1 VKCDMNGKLVILAGG
16 ISSRM
21 KKSLSSDNNID
32 QQLIKDADLKSKAM
46 IRVGENERPFLD
58 YLLFNAYES
67 GHREIV
73 IVINEKD
80 DSIKKYYESNDSK
93 KLFQELTISY
103 VVQPILDGREKPLG
117 TADALYHALKLNIH
131 WRGISFTV
139 CNSDNLYSQFVF
151 KLMLESKYQN
161 AMIDYNRDGL
171 NFEKERIEKFSVTK
185 KDDGGFLVDIFEKP
199 TTDEIES
206 ARDKS
211 GAIGV
216 SMNIFK
222 LNYDMIFPF
231 LEIVPLH
238 PVRKEKELPNAIKM
252 MIDKFPKS
260 LFAYPVSEEVPD
272 LTSKEDIS
280 KVKMYLEKNFP
291 KLS

>member
-1 VKCDMNGKLVILAGG
+1 MNGKLVILAGG

-21 KKSLSSDNNID
+21 KKSQSLGRDINP
-32 QQLIKDADLKSKAM
+32 QMIKDADSKSKAM

-67 GHREIV
+67 GYREIV

-80 DSIKKYYESNDSK
+80 NSIKKYYESRDSK
-93 KLFQELTISY
+93 KLFPELMISY
-103 VVQPILDGREKPLG
+103 VVQPIPDGREKPLG
-117 TADALYHALKLNIH
+117 TADALYHALKLNSV
-131 WRGISFTV
+131 WSNFSFTV
-139 CNSDNLYSQFVF
+139 CNSDNLYSQFAF
-151 KLMLESKYQN
+151 KLLLESEYKN

-185 KDDGGFLVDIFEKP
+185 KDDEGFLIDIIEKP
-199 TTDEIES
+199 TVDEIES
-206 ARDKS
+206 SKDKS

-222 LNYDMIFPF
+222 LNYDMILPF
-231 LEIVPLH
+231 LKIVPLH
-238 PVRKEKELPNAIKM
+238 SVRKEKELPGAIKM
-252 MIDKFPKS
+252 MIEKFPKS
-260 LFAYPVSEEVPD
+260 LYAYPVSEEVPD
-272 LTSKEDIS
+272 LTGKEDIL

>member
-1 VKCDMNGKLVILAGG
+1 MKGKLVILAGG

-21 KKSLSSDNNID
+21 KKSQSFDNDID
-32 QQLIKDADLKSKAM
+32 QRLIKDADLKSKAM

-67 GHREIV
+67 GYREIV

-80 DSIKKYYESNDSK
+80 NSIKKYYESRDSK
-93 KLFQELTISY
+93 KLFPELMISY
-103 VVQPILDGREKPLG
+103 VVQPIPDGREKPLG
-117 TADALYHALKLNIH
+117 TADALYHALKLNSV
-131 WRGISFTV
+131 WSDFSFTV
-139 CNSDNLYSQFVF
+139 CNSDNLYSQFAF
-151 KLMLESKYQN
+151 KLLLESEYKN
-161 AMIDYNRDGL
+161 AMIDYNRSGL

-185 KDDGGFLVDIFEKP
+185 KDDEGFLIDIIEKP
-199 TTDEIES
+199 TVNEIES
-206 ARDKS
+206 SKDKS

-222 LNYDMIFPF
+222 LNYDMILPF

-238 PVRKEKELPNAIKM
+238 SVRKEKELPGAIKM
-252 MIDKFPKS
+252 MIEKFPKS
-260 LFAYPVSEEVPD
+260 LYAYPVSEEVPE
-272 LTSKEDIS
+272 LTGKEDIL

>member
-1 VKCDMNGKLVILAGG
+1 MKGKLVILAGG

-21 KKSLSSDNNID
+21 KKSQPFDNDID
-32 QQLIKDADLKSKAM
+32 QRLIKDADLKSKAM

-67 GHREIV
+67 GYREIV

-80 DSIKKYYESNDSK
+80 NSIKKYYESRDSK
-93 KLFQELTISY
+93 KLFPELMISY
-103 VVQPILDGREKPLG
+103 VVQPIPDGREKPLG
-117 TADALYHALKLNIH
+117 TADALYHALKLNSV
-131 WRGISFTV
+131 WSDFSFTV
-139 CNSDNLYSQFVF
+139 CNSDNLYSQFAF
-151 KLMLESKYQN
+151 KLLLESEYKN
-161 AMIDYNRDGL
+161 AMIDYNRNGL

-185 KDDGGFLVDIFEKP
+185 KDDEGFLIDIIEKP
-199 TTDEIES
+199 TVNEIES
-206 ARDKS
+206 SKDKS

-222 LNYDMIFPF
+222 LNYDMILPF

-238 PVRKEKELPNAIKM
+238 SVRKEKELPGAIKM
-252 MIDKFPKS
+252 MIEKFPKS
-260 LFAYPVSEEVPD
+260 LYAYPVSEEVPD
-272 LTSKEDIS
+272 LTGKEDIL

>member
-1 VKCDMNGKLVILAGG
+1 MNGKLVILAGG

-21 KKSLSSDNNID
+21 KKSQSSDNNID
-32 QQLIKDADLKSKAM
+32 QRLIKDADLKSKAM

-67 GHREIV
+67 GYREIV

-80 DSIKKYYESNDSK
+80 NSIKKYYESRDSK
-93 KLFQELTISY
+93 KLFPELMISY
-103 VVQPILDGREKPLG
+103 VVQPIPDGREKPLG
-117 TADALYHALKLNIH
+117 TADALCHALKLNSG
-131 WRGISFTV
+131 WSDFSFTV

-151 KLMLESKYQN
+151 KLLFESEYKN
-161 AMIDYNRDGL
+161 AMIDYNRNGL

-185 KDDGGFLVDIFEKP
+185 KDDEGFLIDIIEKP
-199 TTDEIES
+199 TVNEMES
-206 ARDKS
+206 SEDKS

-222 LNYDMIFPF
+222 LNYDMILPF

-238 PVRKEKELPNAIKM
+238 PVRKEKELPSAIKM
-252 MIDKFPKS
+252 MTEKFPKS
-260 LFAYPVSEEVPD
+260 LYAYPVSEEVPD
-272 LTSKEDIS
+272 LTGKEDIL

>member
-1 VKCDMNGKLVILAGG
+1 MNGKLVILAGG

-21 KKSLSSDNNID
+21 KKSQTSDKNIN
-32 QQLIKDADLKSKAM
+32 QSLIQDAELKSKAM
-46 IRVGENERPFLD
+46 IRLGENERPFLD

-67 GHREIV
+67 GYREIV

-80 DSIKKYYESNDSK
+80 HSIKKYYKSSDSG
-93 KLFQELTISY
+93 KLSQELTISY
-103 VVQPILDGREKPLG
+103 VVQPIPAGREKPLG
-117 TADALYHALKLNIH
+117 TADALYHALKINTG
-131 WRGISFTV
+131 WGGCSFTV
-139 CNSDNLYSQFVF
+139 CNSDNLYSRFVF
-151 KLMLESKYQN
+151 KLLLESEYKN
-161 AMIDYNRDGL
+161 VMIDYNRDGL

-185 KDDGGFLVDIFEKP
+185 KDDKGFLVDIIEKP
-199 TTDEIES
+199 TIDEIES
-206 ARDKS
+206 ARDKN
-211 GAIGV
+211 GVIGV

-231 LEIVPLH
+231 LEIVPLN
-238 PVRKEKELPNAIKM
+238 PIRKEKELPSAIKM
-252 MIDKFPKS
+252 MIEKFPKS
-260 LFAYPVSEEVPD
+260 LYAYSVNEEVPD